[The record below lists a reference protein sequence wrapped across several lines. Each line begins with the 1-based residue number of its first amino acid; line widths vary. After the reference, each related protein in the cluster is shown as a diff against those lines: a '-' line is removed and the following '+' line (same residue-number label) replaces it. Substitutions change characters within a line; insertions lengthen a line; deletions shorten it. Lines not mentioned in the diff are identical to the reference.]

1 MKKKEYLKPAMEVV
15 ETDVQSQI
23 LAGSVTGVATT
34 GLDEDLELDGTGD
47 SWGDAMSR
55 RRRNRNVWDDEEVLE
70 EEVEEDW

>member
-1 MKKKEYLKPAMEVV
+1 MTKKEYLKSEMTVSEIDLNV
-15 ETDVQSQI
+15 QI

-55 RRRNRNVWDDEEVLE
+55 RRNVWNDDEEE
-70 EEVEEDW
+70 EW